1 MPVFP
6 RLTKLIIFQIINGIS
21 VPSFFTVVAADPA
34 SVLQIA
40 TLKKPYSYNIAT
52 SDKFIAKPTTRCPVQ
67 GNPFTIT
74 PEAQASALLS
84 DSWQRSQRYGLQP
97 TSDEFPRLR
106 SGELAD
112 MLASS
117 RSLQQLAQPVATPL
131 AQRAAGLQSVV
142 ILSDA
147 SGLVLQ
153 TFGNTA
159 AMQKAQSFALEP
171 GNIWSESGRGTNA
184 IGTALAIDDSCEVEG
199 RQHFLTSN
207 QGLYCAAVPLQSPD
221 GQIAGVLDISGPAHI
236 PHTHTLAWVKEAARQ
251 IEYLWVKQS
260 LHPQQWLMSLHPQV
274 QKLDSAEELLLVFS
288 DNLLT
293 AANRLAIRELGLQAE
308 HIGQMTFQ
316 QLFPQLTQTAV
327 SVPLPLAFRQRGFYY
342 RLRAPTCA
350 SIAVP
355 APRAIDLSF
364 GPPGE
369 GEKMVRLLNAGIA
382 LCIEGET
389 GCGKEF
395 VSRTL
400 HSHSRWRGG
409 KFVAINCAAIPESLI
424 ESELFGYQPG
434 AFTGANKN
442 GYSGKIREA
451 DGGVLFLDEIGD
463 MPLALQTR
471 LLRVLQE
478 KEVMPLGGNRSA
490 PVNFALICATHRNL
504 AQRVAE
510 GAFREDLLYRL
521 REYAF
526 AIPPLR
532 EWPEL
537 AQFIPRLWR
546 SLGAESRRVTLS
558 AELINQLTQHGW
570 PGNVRQLQSL
580 LKVLLALADDGE
592 CLGVAALPA
601 EYQSAPPSSS
611 ASGLQQHDAKLI
623 ADTLASFNGNVS
635 KAAQALGVARSTLYR
650 RAARVQRR

>member
-1 MPVFP
+1 M
-6 RLTKLIIFQIINGIS
+6 
-21 VPSFFTVVAADPA
+21 
-34 SVLQIA
+34 
-40 TLKKPYSYNIAT
+40 
-52 SDKFIAKPTTRCPVQ
+52 Q
-67 GNPFTIT
+67 GNPFTII
-74 PEAQASALLS
+74 PEVQASALLS

-112 MLASS
+112 VLANS
-117 RSLQQLAQPVATPL
+117 RSLQQLARPVATPL
-131 AQRAAGLQSVV
+131 AQRAAELQSVV

-153 TFGNTA
+153 TFGNTT

-221 GQIAGVLDISGPAHI
+221 GQIAGVLDISGPAHL
-236 PHTHTLAWVKEAARQ
+236 PHTHSLAWVKEAAKQ

-260 LHPQQWLMSLHPQV
+260 LHPQQWLMSLHSRV
-274 QKLDSAEELLLVFS
+274 HKLDSAEELLLVFS

-293 AANRLAIRELGLQAE
+293 AANRLAIRELGLRAGQ
-308 HIGQMTFQ
+308 IGQMTFQ

-327 SVPLPLAFRQRGFYY
+327 SIPLPLAFEQRGYYY
-342 RLRAPTCA
+342 RLRAPTRT
-350 SIAVP
+350 SVAVS
-355 APRAIDLSF
+355 APPAIDLPFSQ
-364 GPPGE
+364 PDE
-369 GEKMVRLLNAGIA
+369 GGKMIRLLNAGIA

-400 HSHSRWRGG
+400 HAHSRWRGG

-442 GYSGKIREA
+442 GYIGKIREA

-463 MPLALQTR
+463 MPMPLQTR

-478 KEVMPLGGNRSA
+478 KEVMPLGGNRGS

-532 EWPEL
+532 EWPAL

-546 SLGAESRRVTLS
+546 SLGAPARRVTLS
-558 AELINQLTQHGW
+558 AELIHQLTQYGW

-601 EYQSAPPSSS
+601 EYQHTPPVAPIN
-611 ASGLQQHDAKLI
+611 GLQQHDARLI

-650 RAARVQRR
+650 RAAREQGK